1 MRHYEI
7 VFMVHPDQS
16 DQVPAMIERYRSI
29 VETANGK
36 VHRVEDWGRRPLAYV
51 INDLHKAHYALI
63 NIECTGEAL
72 AEGKADFAIAPG
84 EGSIPG
90 VGLEDTRGIRQR
102 VLFSEGF
109 SVVARR
115 DHPRLRGRLTLKRYL
130 SESHVLV
137 APQGTPGGLVDA
149 VLAKQGARR
158 RIAAQV
164 ASFLSGPFL
173 VAGTDHLLT
182 CPTSLATATAKPTG
196 LGCPSLRTRASRGWR
211 R

>member
-72 AEGKADFAIAPG
+72 AE
-84 EGSIPG
+84 
-90 VGLEDTRGIRQR
+90 LENA
-102 VLFSEGF
+102 FKF
-109 SVVARR
+109 N
-115 DHPRLRGRLTLKRYL
+115 
-130 SESHVLV
+130 
-137 APQGTPGGLVDA
+137 DA
-149 VLAKQGARR
+149 VLIVRKDDAVTVPSPLFKDQEEEKRGSADRPNRR
-158 RIAAQV
+158 AAE
-164 ASFLSGPFL
+164 AETESDAEENADSNTE
-173 VAGTDHLLT
+173 A
-182 CPTSLATATAKPTG
+182 
-196 LGCPSLRTRASRGWR
+196 
-211 R
+211 

>member
-72 AEGKADFAIAPG
+72 AE
-84 EGSIPG
+84 
-90 VGLEDTRGIRQR
+90 LENA
-102 VLFSEGF
+102 FKF
-109 SVVARR
+109 N
-115 DHPRLRGRLTLKRYL
+115 
-130 SESHVLV
+130 
-137 APQGTPGGLVDA
+137 DA
-149 VLAKQGARR
+149 VLRR
-158 RIAAQV
+158 LIVRKDDAVTVPSPLFKDQEEEKRGSADRPNRRAAE
-164 ASFLSGPFL
+164 AETESDAEENADSNTE
-173 VAGTDHLLT
+173 A
-182 CPTSLATATAKPTG
+182 
-196 LGCPSLRTRASRGWR
+196 
-211 R
+211 

>member
-72 AEGKADFAIAPG
+72 AE
-84 EGSIPG
+84 
-90 VGLEDTRGIRQR
+90 LENA
-102 VLFSEGF
+102 FKF
-109 SVVARR
+109 N
-115 DHPRLRGRLTLKRYL
+115 
-130 SESHVLV
+130 
-137 APQGTPGGLVDA
+137 DA
-149 VLAKQGARR
+149 VLRR
-158 RIAAQV
+158 LIVRKDDAVTVPSPLFKDQEEEKRGSADRPNRRAAE
-164 ASFLSGPFL
+164 AETESDAEEHADSNTE
-173 VAGTDHLLT
+173 A
-182 CPTSLATATAKPTG
+182 
-196 LGCPSLRTRASRGWR
+196 
-211 R
+211 

>member
-72 AEGKADFAIAPG
+72 AE
-84 EGSIPG
+84 
-90 VGLEDTRGIRQR
+90 LENA
-102 VLFSEGF
+102 FKF
-109 SVVARR
+109 N
-115 DHPRLRGRLTLKRYL
+115 
-130 SESHVLV
+130 
-137 APQGTPGGLVDA
+137 DA
-149 VLAKQGARR
+149 VLRR
-158 RIAAQV
+158 LIVRKDDAVTVPSPLFKDQEEEKRGSADRPNRRAAEADTEPDAEENV
-164 ASFLSGPFL
+164 DSNTEA
-173 VAGTDHLLT
+173 
-182 CPTSLATATAKPTG
+182 
-196 LGCPSLRTRASRGWR
+196 
-211 R
+211 

>member
-72 AEGKADFAIAPG
+72 AE
-84 EGSIPG
+84 
-90 VGLEDTRGIRQR
+90 LENA
-102 VLFSEGF
+102 FKF
-109 SVVARR
+109 N
-115 DHPRLRGRLTLKRYL
+115 
-130 SESHVLV
+130 
-137 APQGTPGGLVDA
+137 DA
-149 VLAKQGARR
+149 VLRR
-158 RIAAQV
+158 LIVRKDDAVTVPSPLFKDQEEEKRGSADRPNRRAAEADTESDAEENV
-164 ASFLSGPFL
+164 DSNTEA
-173 VAGTDHLLT
+173 
-182 CPTSLATATAKPTG
+182 
-196 LGCPSLRTRASRGWR
+196 
-211 R
+211 